1 MISRRAG
8 GISIWDPAK
17 GGVEARGCVS
27 LSFSFAP
34 VDSPRRRQHQ
44 LLRAIFFLFN
54 MSRITARRLFFL
66 SLMHLMGRGFFCW
79 WASRRGCFHRR
90 RMRIADRGSEV
101 WIKIESGYISTCVHT
116 CGPKVYV
123 ERVDAYGLTLAPTP
137 TLAPGLAKWKLGERD
152 RWRFCSL
159 SCFRGSIIGCSGE
172 GRMHP

>member
-79 WASRRGCFHRR
+79 RASRRGWLHRR
-90 RMRIADRGSEV
+90 RTRIGGLDQDRERVHACMR
-101 WIKIESGYISTCVHT
+101 T

-123 ERVDAYGLTLAPTP
+123 ERTRVDAYGLTLALA
-137 TLAPGLAKWKLGERD
+137 LAPGLAKWKLGERD
-152 RWRFCSL
+152 RWRFCLL
-159 SCFRGSIIGCSGE
+159 SCFRGSILRCSS
-172 GRMHP
+172 RQ